1 MYAQSYNRV
10 ACYQNQF
17 EEKNPPFS
25 WILGWQ
31 LLIMHK
37 ERNLGRRRWTNCT
50 SLYVYLREEWLGK
63 NVTSLLEKTFSLSLL
78 TDLDWSVIFIEYIMY
93 SPQCSPSSIV
103 YLMKYLSVKF
113 CYNVVVDP
121 IVWSFF
127 WTQILISL
135 LFVIRGYNY
144 WLKVILRME
153 KSHLLLT
160 FWRKWQVRILPW
172 TFSYNFSVLIWLWFL
187 FVIVF

>member
-1 MYAQSYNRV
+1 MIDCSHLKKIRAYSCMLNLTMRV

-63 NVTSLLEKTFSLSLL
+63 NVTSLLEKKIQPLIINRLRLVCHYYRIYHVLTVVFS
-78 TDLDWSVIFIEYIMY
+78 F
-93 SPQCSPSSIV
+93 SIV

-113 CYNVVVDP
+113 CCNVVLDP

-127 WTQILISL
+127 
-135 LFVIRGYNY
+135 G
-144 WLKVILRME
+144 
-153 KSHLLLT
+153 H
-160 FWRKWQVRILPW
+160 KW
-172 TFSYNFSVLIWLWFL
+172 
-187 FVIVF
+187 

>member
-50 SLYVYLREEWLGK
+50 SSYVYLREEWLGK
-63 NVTSLLEKTFSLSLL
+63 NVTTGKKIQPLIINRLIRLVCHYYRIYVLTVVFSFLHCVLDEISFCEVLL
-78 TDLDWSVIFIEYIMY
+78 
-93 SPQCSPSSIV
+93 QCCSRSNC
-103 YLMKYLSVKF
+103 LE
-113 CYNVVVDP
+113 
-121 IVWSFF
+121 FF
-127 WTQILISL
+127 WTQMIISL

-153 KSHLLLT
+153 KSHLLLI
-160 FWRKWQVRILPW
+160 FWKKWQVRILPW
-172 TFSYNFSVLIWLWFL
+172 TFSDNFSVLIWLWFL